1 MRVKDLMQEL
11 ENFDPESEV
20 VFSYCYGDYWSTV
33 VAAPVDNIE
42 QGFVTYS
49 AYHQQDKIVEM
60 DDDEMDSDDER
71 VRQVVVIG

>member
-1 MRVKDLMQEL
+1 MRVQDLIDAL
-11 ENFDPESEV
+11 ESMDPDGEV
-20 VFSYCYGDYWSTV
+20 VFSYSYGDYWSTI
-33 VAAPVDNIE
+33 VAAPVESIE

-60 DDDEMDSDDER
+60 DDDEMDSDGR

>member
-1 MRVKDLMQEL
+1 MRVQDLIDAL
-11 ENFDPESEV
+11 EDMDPNSEV
-20 VFSYCYGDYWSTV
+20 VFSYGYGDYWSTA
-33 VAAPVDNIE
+33 VASAVESIK

-60 DDDEMDSDDER
+60 NDDEMDSDER